1 MKHSKNNTTGIALTG
16 CSMSSRKYLAISS
29 AFDELKD
36 IFCMTG
42 KTLTRANREHAYR
55 ISTVTY
61 SVTMIL
67 RDNGR
72 PRNRGRIQY
81 IPKSHFR

>member
-36 IFCMTG
+36 IFCITG
-42 KTLTRANREHAYR
+42 KTPKRANREHAYR
-55 ISTVTY
+55 ISTVTD

-67 RDNGR
+67 RDTQ
-72 PRNRGRIQY
+72 NRI
-81 IPKSHFR
+81 